1 MKREQLRKGSPMKRP
16 PITFL
21 YVALASIAIALS
33 SSSAL
38 AQSRAKPR
46 AARGSETDRRALMA
60 LEDEWLAKQRDSTT
74 LERILALDFQHVIE
88 SGAFLTKAQHI
99 AWCVA
104 HPLPASHKAH
114 FEKLQVRFVGD
125 IGIASG
131 IVSSSEGKAR
141 ASRSVFTD
149 VFAFRGGRWQAVL
162 AQETRMVIAS
172 PNAGGK
178 RQKP

>member
-1 MKREQLRKGSPMKRP
+1 MKRLS
-16 PITFL
+16 ITFL
-21 YVALASIAIALS
+21 FIALASIAIALS

-38 AQSRAKPR
+38 AQTRAQSR
-46 AARGSETDRRALMA
+46 AARGGENDRRALMA
-60 LEDEWLAKQRDSTT
+60 LEDEWLAHLRDSTT
-74 LERILALDFQHVIE
+74 LERILAPDFLHVIE
-88 SGAFLTKAQHI
+88 DGSFLTKTQHI

-104 HPLPASHKAH
+104 HPLSAAHKAH

-149 VFAFRGGRWQAVL
+149 VFAFRSGRWQAVH
-162 AQETRMVIAS
+162 AQETRMVTAS
-172 PNAGGK
+172 PNAGSK

>member
-1 MKREQLRKGSPMKRP
+1 MKREQLCKGSPMKRLS
-16 PITFL
+16 ITFL
-21 YVALASIAIALS
+21 YIALASIAIALS

-46 AARGSETDRRALMA
+46 NVENDRRALMA
-60 LEDEWLAKQRDSTT
+60 LEDEWLAKLRDSTT
-74 LERILALDFQHVIE
+74 LDRILAPDFQHVIE

-99 AWCVA
+99 AWCAA
-104 HPLPASHKAH
+104 HPLPATHKAH

-125 IGIASG
+125 IGMASG
-131 IVSSSEGKAR
+131 IVSSSEGSAR

-162 AQETRMVIAS
+162 AQETRMLTAS
-172 PNAGGK
+172 PDAGDK